1 MDNLDEAQCH
11 KSYIHIY
18 NQMPTFVRVHLMT
31 YISASAACMRH
42 TVCLTSHCY
51 CSQALLRLSVAVVVL
66 WCVLLCVCVFAF
78 WGEVGVPEK

>member
-1 MDNLDEAQCH
+1 MKHNAFILH

-18 NQMPTFVRVHLMT
+18 NQTPTFMRVHLMT

-51 CSQALLRLSVAVVVL
+51 YSQALLRLSVAVVVL
-66 WCVLLCVCVFAF
+66 WCVLLCVCAF
-78 WGEVGVPEK
+78 NCCCCVMVP